1 MTGREL
7 IVYILE
13 NKLEDVPIFNTKLFM
28 DESEAAVTLS
38 VGVATIRAWY
48 DCGMISGIKIG
59 DKLYVTVSGPI
70 VITKS

>member
-28 DESEAAVTLS
+28 EESEAAVTLN

-48 DCGMISGIKIG
+48 DCGMISGIKVG

-70 VITKS
+70 VITRC